1 MAVDGGLCG
10 ARAPSALIAKLLAE
24 RYRRRSAQLESQ
36 HHLAQIIHLNRSAE
50 VGALSASFAH
60 ELSQPLAAI
69 MINIESM
76 ADMLSLEPRKGDRLR
91 SLVSETQEAAQ
102 HAIGVIRR
110 LRKLLKGGSEGESEE
125 LDLAEV
131 IQDAVHILQPEATQR
146 GLNLAANGIASPLP
160 VRADRIHLQQLIFN
174 LSNNAIH
181 AISHAASTHR
191 VVKICAAVRELCH
204 VEVSIGDCGPGIPH
218 DQLGAVFETFYTT
231 KKEGTGLGLS
241 IARTL
246 IETYGGNIWA
256 ENCAEGGAVFRFT
269 LPLVRRSRD
278 AQALRPNRH
287 S

>member
-1 MAVDGGLCG
+1 
-10 ARAPSALIAKLLAE
+10 
-24 RYRRRSAQLESQ
+24 
-36 HHLAQIIHLNRSAE
+36 
-50 VGALSASFAH
+50 
-60 ELSQPLAAI
+60 

-125 LDLAEV
+125 LDLAEG

-146 GLNLAANGIASPLP
+146 GLNLAANGIASPLS

-181 AISHAASTHR
+181 AIGHAASTHR
-191 VVKICAAVRELCH
+191 VVKICAAARELCH
-204 VEVSIGDCGPGIPH
+204 VEVSIGDCGAGIPH

-241 IARTL
+241 IAHTL
-246 IETYGGNIWA
+246 IENYGGNIWA
-256 ENCAEGGAVFRFT
+256 ENCAEGVRFFV
-269 LPLVRRSRD
+269 LPCRWFAGHAMRKHCDRTGIPEATSLLVWVKHADS
-278 AQALRPNRH
+278 ARPNQSQLCVNNEAGR